1 MAAADRALTAVE
13 ADTLLRAGA
22 LVPLDSQVA
31 AERVSAR
38 VYRHPA
44 LGDRPVIRLVP
55 DPIGEADDLALQTLD
70 FTLAEVRGP
79 LALGR
84 PRGLG
89 FPASAILADPSNA
102 RYALDVVK
110 EMERFARMAKS
121 KPGNAKDGFDGIGA
135 RLGRTVPH
143 FLPSFYEQAGR
154 AFLEA
159 GATAQAAAQFGK
171 AREAERTY
179 ALPVDESQRRQ
190 SFLEFAL
197 AGALT
202 AKALSEYAHELIRAQ
217 EPGQAHAAF
226 KELCIQRTLG
236 GLPPWTGMA
245 AELRRTAKAA
255 GLDVATEENEVLRQL
270 LDAPATTKA
279 AAGFWS
285 AYRSPLLRFAKQE
298 PVVRGTLLNLHP
310 SPSEG
315 SQDFV
320 EWWIQLLKDCGSLEA
335 LIRPDG
341 ALPETQPQ
349 GGPGAWLERTAKQ
362 SSVGYYWRFRNA
374 PMTGLLALV
383 ADIAPAIRKTGHL
396 VQLFVG
402 YGADIDLLDA
412 ALAAGIEVAEP
423 EATGP
428 YPLRLDLRSYAMRT
442 DRRSLVALG
451 AAPRFA
457 AMIDESISTAIL
469 EHANKLAEMS
479 GLHDALRRWLRR
491 QADRATA
498 GTLVTLLDAVAEL
511 ESGATPAV
519 RALDPEATREIARA
533 DVASVLARTLR
544 GGLFTE
550 VAWPALER
558 SNMDMKVARVVGFA
572 WPALLVA
579 DSRRVVAVEAQ
590 KTVLEHDLRIP
601 ANTPEWGRS
610 RMTMANGQVFVGW
623 RSRERQGY
631 WSGRPGDL
639 FEPSGDLMPSYGG
652 IGATGGTSVA
662 LADGGRFEG
671 GSPVHAGDTTAAPA
685 RKVVSDGVTTWVLTE
700 SGNALREVD
709 PATGRATRTSLP
721 RFFEEFA
728 AEGWTLDL
736 GASWLMPLP
745 AGADASVIGTAD
757 GTIGFRMRHRISR
770 RTDGMGDRRRRWPA
784 LPRLSRRWDEG
795 PKRADPDRIDDAP
808 GRRGSATRRRICTR
822 FGDRRLGCPRKVP
835 GHPGGPRQPEITRPG
850 HAIHAASDR
859 ADEPASRRHGL
870 RPTAALLVC
879 VVAATT
885 RGIGGSSV
893 HQRLRSAT
901 PA

>member
-1 MAAADRALTAVE
+1 MAAADRAFTAAE

-22 LVPLDSQVA
+22 FVPLDSGVT
-31 AERVSAR
+31 AEPVSAR

-44 LGDRPVIRLVP
+44 LGDRQVIRLVP

-70 FTLAEVRGP
+70 FALAEVRGP

-89 FPASAILADPSNA
+89 FPASAILADPANA

-121 KPGNAKDGFDGIGA
+121 KPGNAKDGFDTIA
-135 RLGRTVPH
+135 VRLARTVPH

-217 EPGQAHAAF
+217 APGQAHAAF

-236 GLPPWTGMA
+236 GLPPWTGTA

-255 GLDVATEENEVLRQL
+255 GLDVTAEEADVLRQL

-279 AAGFWS
+279 SAGFWS
-285 AYRSPLLRFAKQE
+285 AYRSALLRLAKAE
-298 PVVRGTLLNLHP
+298 PAVRGTLLNLHP

-320 EWWIQLLKDCGSLEA
+320 EWWIGLLREAGCLEA

-341 ALPETQPQ
+341 APPETLPL

-362 SSVGYYWRFRNA
+362 SGTGYYWRSRLA
-374 PMTGLLALV
+374 PMTGLLELV
-383 ADIAPAIRKTGHL
+383 AEIAPAIRKAGQP

-412 ALAAGIEVAEP
+412 ALAAGIDVAESEP
-423 EATGP
+423 TGRP

-442 DRRSLVALG
+442 DRRSLTALG

-457 AMIDESISTAIL
+457 AMLDESLSTDIL
-469 EHANKLAEMS
+469 QQADKLAELP

-491 QADRATA
+491 QADRVTA

-511 ESGATPAV
+511 KSRCHGRCPCARPCCHEGDRQGRCRV
-519 RALDPEATREIARA
+519 RAGPNPARRTLHRGRVARPRASQRGHEGRQGRRLRVARA
-533 DVASVLARTLR
+533 
-544 GGLFTE
+544 
-550 VAWPALER
+550 
-558 SNMDMKVARVVGFA
+558 
-572 WPALLVA
+572 
-579 DSRRVVAVEAQ
+579 SRR
-590 KTVLEHDLRIP
+590 
-601 ANTPEWGRS
+601 
-610 RMTMANGQVFVGW
+610 
-623 RSRERQGY
+623 
-631 WSGRPGDL
+631 
-639 FEPSGDLMPSYGG
+639 
-652 IGATGGTSVA
+652 
-662 LADGGRFEG
+662 RF
-671 GSPVHAGDTTAAPA
+671 P
-685 RKVVSDGVTTWVLTE
+685 
-700 SGNALREVD
+700 
-709 PATGRATRTSLP
+709 TR
-721 RFFEEFA
+721 R
-728 AEGWTLDL
+728 
-736 GASWLMPLP
+736 
-745 AGADASVIGTAD
+745 
-757 GTIGFRMRHRISR
+757 
-770 RTDGMGDRRRRWPA
+770 
-784 LPRLSRRWDEG
+784 
-795 PKRADPDRIDDAP
+795 
-808 GRRGSATRRRICTR
+808 GRRGRE
-822 FGDRRLGCPRKVP
+822 DRPR
-835 GHPGGPRQPEITRPG
+835 
-850 HAIHAASDR
+850 A
-859 ADEPASRRHGL
+859 
-870 RPTAALLVC
+870 
-879 VVAATT
+879 
-885 RGIGGSSV
+885 
-893 HQRLRSAT
+893 
-901 PA
+901 